1 MAGKPEFTEIR
12 IAPGTILYKGLP
24 VKCTTLLKDIRNFY
38 LTDDQVHARRYGN
51 VCAFRVK
58 KVLRLFEMNHSNI
71 KKVLALPKLSKL
83 TKWRLETAF
92 GTGITAAEQVRRLKS
107 LKMGSVP
114 TVSDPKLG
122 GQRASWK
129 NLNKKLGTYFSN
141 DFLRTHGYDGYYAEG
156 KWSVFHAGYFSSEI
170 MLTNAYQ
177 KIERAQDRLPVVDV
191 RTLAFPQVL
200 ARLFMEYSK
209 RNKALLRPHK
219 EFILF
224 CTGGQAVNMYLRQR
238 TRAARFRLIRQTSDF
253 DFSFALDQPIKT
265 LAELRRKGAA
275 MRQVMQAHMD
285 GFVKF
290 INNNYNGANAEV
302 RFKPGRRVLH
312 PPAQV
317 PATGRRTYLVY
328 TWQIKVGGKF
338 VDVAD
343 SALALYP
350 GASRSWLS
358 RRFSV
363 ATGIPIQQ
371 AKYQLIDA
379 LGILAGS
386 FLHKAQ
392 VAKRN
397 PLTGNK
403 EKGAKNM
410 ARANQLSQVIMGH
423 AKNYEPELVRLSTKT
438 KNLLNKIKNKNI
450 RGARIEAATLEAL
463 VKNLVLRT

>member
-1 MAGKPEFTEIR
+1 MADPEFTEIR

-24 VKCTTLLKDIRNFY
+24 VSCTTLLKDIRHFY
-38 LTDDQVHARRYGN
+38 LTDDQVHARKYGP

-58 KVLRLFEMNHSNI
+58 KLLRLFEMNHENI
-71 KKVLALPKLSKL
+71 RKLLAMPSLSKV

-92 GTGITAAEQVRRLKS
+92 GTGITVGEQVRRLKS
-107 LKMGSVP
+107 LKVGSVP
-114 TVSDPKLG
+114 KITNGSLG
-122 GQRASWK
+122 GQRASWTV
-129 NLNKKLGTYFSN
+129 LNKKLGTFFSQ

-156 KWSVFHAGYFSSEI
+156 KWSVFHEGYFSSEI

-177 KIERAQDRLPVVDV
+177 KIERAEGRLPVHDI
-191 RTLAFPQVL
+191 RTLAFPQAL

-209 RNKALLRPHK
+209 KEKRLIRPNK
-219 EFILF
+219 EFIIF
-224 CTGGQAVNMYLRQR
+224 CTGGQAVNLYLRQR

-253 DFSFALDQPIKT
+253 DFSFAIDKPIKT
-265 LAELRRKGAA
+265 ARDLMRKGAA
-275 MRQVMQAHMD
+275 MRRVMQGHMD
-285 GFVKF
+285 GFAKF
-290 INNNYNGANAEV
+290 INKNYKGANVEV

-312 PPAQV
+312 PSVQV

-328 TWQIKVGGKF
+328 TWQLKVGKKI

-350 GASRSWLS
+350 GVSRTWLS
-358 RRFSV
+358 KRFSV
-363 ATGIPIQQ
+363 ATGVPIQQ
-371 AKYQLIDA
+371 AKWQLIDA

-397 PLTGNK
+397 PLTGNA
-403 EKGAKNM
+403 EKGQKNM
-410 ARANQLSQVIMGH
+410 VRANQLSQVILGH
-423 AKNYEPELVRLSTKT
+423 VKNYQPELVRLSTKT
-438 KNLLNKIKNKNI
+438 KNLLNRIKNKNL
-450 RGARIEAATLEAL
+450 RGAQIEAATVEAM